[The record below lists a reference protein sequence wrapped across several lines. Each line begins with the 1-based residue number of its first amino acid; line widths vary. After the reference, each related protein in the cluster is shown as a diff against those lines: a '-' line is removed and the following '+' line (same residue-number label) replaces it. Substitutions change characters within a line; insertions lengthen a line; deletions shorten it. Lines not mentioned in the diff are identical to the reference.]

1 MARKKKE
8 SGGGGGGSP
17 AWMATFSD
25 LMNLLL
31 CFFVLLFAFS
41 STDAEKFAEISA
53 SLKNSFSIFEG
64 GAQAIGDGKLV
75 SQGVSQMDKLSE
87 YFSELEMVFQEDNDE
102 SDEEKEYEEKQLEE
116 AKEATEILYEEVV
129 EAAERKNVEDS
140 ISVSMDDNYQYVR
153 ISLNGAV
160 LFDSGSADIKKEAI
174 AIIDKIGDILKI
186 YDKHLIKIEGHT
198 DNVPMSSTNKYESNM
213 WLSTARATRV
223 FEYLVENKGLDPKTL
238 EASGRGEY
246 EPLADNSTPEG
257 RAKNRRVEIKIYT
270 ETD

>member
-1 MARKKKE
+1 MARKKRD
-8 SGGGGGGSP
+8 SGDGGGGSP

-41 STDAEKFAEISA
+41 SPDAQKFAEISA
-53 SLKNSFSIFEG
+53 SFKNNFSVFSG
-64 GAQAIGDGKLV
+64 GAQAIGDGKLI
-75 SQGVSQMDKLSE
+75 SQGASQMDKLSE
-87 YFSELEMVFQEDNDE
+87 YFSEAELMF
-102 SDEEKEYEEKQLEE
+102 EEERADTDKEQEYEEKMKEE
-116 AKEATEILYEEVV
+116 QKEATEVLYEEIT
-129 EAAERKNVEDS
+129 EATEQKNIDG
-140 ISVSMDDNYQYVR
+140 SVSVAMDDNYQYVR

-160 LFDSGSADIKKEAI
+160 LFDSGSAELKKESI
-174 AIIDKIGDILKI
+174 AIVDKIGDILKD
-186 YDKHLIKIEGHT
+186 YDNHLIKIEGHT
-198 DNVPMSSTNKYESNM
+198 DNVPISGNGRYESNM

-223 FEYLVENKGLDPKTL
+223 FEYLVEKKGLNPKTL

-246 EPLADNSTPEG
+246 EPLADNGTPEG

>member
-1 MARKKKE
+1 MARKKKQ
-8 SGGGGGGSP
+8 SGGDGGGAP

-53 SLKNSFSIFEG
+53 SFKNSFSIFEG
-64 GAQAIGDGKLV
+64 GASAIGEGKLV
-75 SQGVSQMDKLSE
+75 SQGASQMDKLSE
-87 YFSELEMVFQEDNDE
+87 YFSEMEMVFQEDHDD
-102 SDEEKEYEEKQLEE
+102 SEEDMEYEKKELEE
-116 AKEATEILYEEVV
+116 AKEATEELYEEVI
-129 EAAERKNVEDS
+129 EAAEGKNVGDS
-140 ISVSMDDNYQYVR
+140 ISVSMDEGYQYVR
-153 ISLNGAV
+153 ISMNGAV
-160 LFDSGSADIKKEAI
+160 LFDSGSADIKKDAVG
-174 AIIDKIGDILKI
+174 IIDKIGDILKV

-198 DNVPMSSTNKYESNM
+198 DNVPMSSTKNFQSNM
-213 WLSTARATRV
+213 WLSTARAIKV
-223 FEYLVENKGLDPKTL
+223 FEYLVDTKGLDPRTL

-246 EPLADNSTPEG
+246 EPLGDNSTPEG

>member
-1 MARKKKE
+1 VARKKKE
-8 SGGGGGGSP
+8 KGGGGGGSP

-41 STDAEKFAEISA
+41 SPDAQKFAEISA
-53 SLKNSFSIFEG
+53 SFKNNFSVFNG
-64 GAQAIGDGKLV
+64 GAQAIGEGKLI
-75 SQGVSQMDKLSE
+75 SQGASQMDKLSE
-87 YFSELEMVFQEDNDE
+87 YFSEMEMMFEEEHADT
-102 SDEEKEYEEKQLEE
+102 DEEKEYEEKMKEE
-116 AKEATEILYEEVV
+116 QKEETETLYEEVI
-129 EAAERKNVEDS
+129 EAAEGKNVGDA

-153 ISLNGAV
+153 ISMNGAI
-160 LFDSGSADIKKEAI
+160 LFDSGSADIKKEAT
-174 AIIDKIGDILKI
+174 AIIDKVGDILKV

-198 DNVPMSSTNKYESNM
+198 DNVPMSNTTRFESNM

-223 FEYLVENKGLDPKTL
+223 FEYLVETKGLNPRTL

-246 EPLADNSTPEG
+246 EPLGDNSTPEG

>member
-1 MARKKKE
+1 MARKKKQ

-64 GAQAIGDGKLV
+64 GAQAIGEGKLV
-75 SQGVSQMDKLSE
+75 SQGASQMDKLSE
-87 YFSELEMVFQEDNDE
+87 YFSEMEMVFQEDHDD
-102 SDEEKEYEEKQLEE
+102 SEEEMEYEKKELEE
-116 AKEATEILYEEVV
+116 AKEATEELYEEVI
-129 EAAERKNVEDS
+129 EAAEGKNVGDS
-140 ISVSMDDNYQYVR
+140 ISVSMDENYQYIR
-153 ISLNGAV
+153 ISMNGAV
-160 LFDSGSADIKKEAI
+160 LFDSGSADIKKEAVG
-174 AIIDKIGDILKI
+174 IIDKIGDILKV

-198 DNVPMSSTNKYESNM
+198 DNVPMSSTKNFESNM

-223 FEYLVENKGLDPKTL
+223 FEYLVNTKGLDPRTL

-246 EPLADNSTPEG
+246 EPLGDNSTPEG

>member
-41 STDAEKFAEISA
+41 SPDAQKFAEISA
-53 SLKNSFSIFEG
+53 SFKNNFSIFNG
-64 GAQAIGDGKLV
+64 GAQAIGQGKLV
-75 SQGVSQMDKLSE
+75 SQGASQLDKMSE
-87 YFSELEMVFQEDNDE
+87 YFSESQLMYKEETGKDTEEEFEEQQKQE
-102 SDEEKEYEEKQLEE
+102 Q
-116 AKEATEILYEEVV
+116 KEATENLYEEVV
-129 EAAERKNVEDS
+129 EATEEKNLQDS
-140 ISVSMDDNYQYVR
+140 ISVAMDENYQYVR
-153 ISLNGAV
+153 ILLNGAV
-160 LFDSGSADIKKEAI
+160 LFDSGSAEIKKESVGI
-174 AIIDKIGDILKI
+174 VDKIGDILKT

-198 DNVPMSSTNKYESNM
+198 DNVPMSSKKYESNM
-213 WLSTARATRV
+213 WLSTARATKV
-223 FEYLVENKGLDPKTL
+223 FEYLVNKKGLSPKTL

-246 EPLADNSTPEG
+246 EPLASNDTREG

-270 ETD
+270 ETN

>member
-1 MARKKKE
+1 MARQKKQK
-8 SGGGGGGSP
+8 GGGGGGSP

-41 STDAEKFAEISA
+41 STDAEKFAEVAA
-53 SLKNSFSIFEG
+53 SFKNSFSVFEG
-64 GAQAIGDGKLV
+64 GSSAIGDGKMI
-75 SQGVSQMDKLSE
+75 SQGMSQMEALSE
-87 YFSELEMVFQEDNDE
+87 YFSEMELIFQED
-102 SDEEKEYEEKQLEE
+102 SDDSEEEMEYEKKQLEE
-116 AKEATEILYEEVV
+116 AKEATETLYEEVI
-129 EAAERKNVEDS
+129 EASEEKNVSDS
-140 ISVSMDDNYQYVR
+140 ITVSMDENYQYVR
-153 ISLNGAV
+153 ISMNGAV
-160 LFDSGSADIKKEAI
+160 LFDSGSADIKKEAVGV
-174 AIIDKIGDILKI
+174 IDKIGDILKR

-198 DNVPMSSTNKYESNM
+198 DNVPMSSKRNFESNM

-223 FEYLVENKGLDPKTL
+223 FEYLVNTKGLNPRTL

-246 EPLADNSTPEG
+246 EPLGDNSTPEG

>member
-1 MARKKKE
+1 MARQKKQ

-41 STDAEKFAEISA
+41 STDAEKFAAVAA
-53 SLKNSFSIFEG
+53 SFKNSFSVFEG
-64 GAQAIGDGKLV
+64 GAQAIGDGKLI
-75 SQGVSQMDKLSE
+75 SQGTSQMEALSE
-87 YFSELEMVFQEDNDE
+87 YFSEMELIFQEDEDE
-102 SDEEKEYEEKQLEE
+102 SEEEMEYEKKQLEE
-116 AKEATEILYEEVV
+116 AKEATETLYEEVI
-129 EAAERKNVEDS
+129 ESAEGKNVGDS
-140 ISVSMDDNYQYVR
+140 ITVSMDENYQYVR
-153 ISLNGAV
+153 ISMNGAV

-174 AIIDKIGDILKI
+174 GVIDKIGDILKV

-198 DNVPMSSTNKYESNM
+198 DNVPMSSKRNFESNM

-223 FEYLVENKGLDPKTL
+223 FEYLVNTKGLNPRTL

-246 EPLADNSTPEG
+246 EPLGDNTTPEG